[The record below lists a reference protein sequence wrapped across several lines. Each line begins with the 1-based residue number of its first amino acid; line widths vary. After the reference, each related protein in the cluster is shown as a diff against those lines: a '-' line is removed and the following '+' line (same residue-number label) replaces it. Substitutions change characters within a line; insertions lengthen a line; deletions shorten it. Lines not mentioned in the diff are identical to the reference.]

1 MAKDRSKVKRQI
13 QQEDFTADGDLT
25 QNPQSRGTKEKQMD
39 KGTEKRTEYMK
50 SNRFK
55 ENVILVIL
63 GATLLV
69 ALPNLKTIMSAA
81 GVLIG
86 LVMPLIVGGI
96 IAFILNVP
104 MNFFERKLEWA
115 ASKNSSKRSSKLLM
129 RMKTVISLVVTL
141 VLFVLALIF
150 IGNVIFP
157 NMIDSGKKIAD
168 IIQQNYPSWIALA
181 EGYGFD
187 MSMANSLME
196 KLDWDGIIASIRDN
210 SSEILSTAGQAATG
224 VFGIIGNF
232 LFGLIFAIYILLNKK
247 KLARQAKQLAYAYLR
262 KEWADEACD
271 IASLSY
277 KTFSNFLSGQ
287 CLEAV
292 ILGTMFFVTL
302 VIGGFPYAATIGV
315 VIGCMSLI
323 PFVGAFIGLVFG
335 VLLLAVVNIKQ
346 ALWFVVIF
354 FVIQQ
359 IEGHIVYPKVVGSS
373 VGLPA
378 LWTLLAVVVGGK
390 VSGVFGIIAFI
401 PLFSVI
407 YALVRRSVYSRLKQK
422 NIKI

>member
-1 MAKDRSKVKRQI
+1 MENK
-13 QQEDFTADGDLT
+13 QE
-25 QNPQSRGTKEKQMD
+25 NKENRND
-39 KGTEKRTEYMK
+39 
-50 SNRFK
+50 NRFK
-55 ENVILVIL
+55 ENVILVII
-63 GATLLV
+63 GVTLLV
-69 ALPNLKTIMSAA
+69 ALLNIKTVANTA
-81 GVLIG
+81 GMLIG
-86 LVMPLIVGGI
+86 LIMPLIVGGI

-104 MNFFERKLEWA
+104 MNFFERKIEWLDD
-115 ASKNSSKRSSKLLM
+115 KYHCRPLRKG
-129 RMKTVISLVVTL
+129 KTVVSLIITL
-141 VLFVLALIF
+141 ILFVICVTF

-157 NMIDSGKKIAD
+157 NLVESGKKIAD
-168 IIQQNYPSWIALA
+168 IVKDNYQSWIAIA

-187 MSMANSLME
+187 MSYVSEWME
-196 KLDWDGIIASIRDN
+196 KLDWDSMLLKLREHSG
-210 SSEILSTAGQAATG
+210 EILSTAGQAATSVVG
-224 VFGIIGNF
+224 VVGNI

-247 KLARQAKQLAYAYLR
+247 NLGRQAKQLAYAYL
-262 KEWADEACD
+262 KKPWADEACD

-302 VIGGFPYAATIGV
+302 FVGGFPYAGTISV

-335 VLLLAVVNIKQ
+335 ALLLAVVNIKQ
-346 ALWFVVIF
+346 AFWFVVIF
-354 FVIQQ
+354 FIIQQ

-378 LWTLLAVVVGGK
+378 LWTLLAVVVGGS
-390 VSGVFGIIAFI
+390 VSGVFGIILFI

-407 YALVRRSVYSRLKQK
+407 YALVRRSVYSRLRKK
-422 NIKI
+422 EIVIT